1 MLHPRART
9 MLLLS
14 LPAVAI
20 GIASSLIL
28 IVVMKIASALQNLLW
43 QRLPGT
49 LGIAQD
55 SPLWII
61 GVLTLTGIAVGLVI
75 RFSQGHAGPDPACEP
90 LIGAPVPPSALPGLI
105 VALILGLAGGV
116 SLGPEHPIMTVN
128 IALAVAI
135 GARLLPR
142 VNRMEWTILA
152 SAGTIGALFGTP
164 VAAALIFSQTLN
176 GSSEVPL
183 WDRLFAPLMAAAAG
197 ALTTGLF
204 FHPHFSLPIAHY
216 GQMQMTD
223 ILSGAIVAAIAI
235 AAGMVAVWCLPRLHA
250 MMHQMK
256 NPVLVLGIGG
266 FILGI
271 LGVMGGPVSL
281 FKGLDEMQQMVAN
294 QAFSTSDYFLLAV
307 IKLAALVVAAASG
320 FRGGRIFP
328 AVFVGVALGLM
339 LHEHVPAVPAA
350 ITVSCAILGIVLVVT
365 RDGWLSLFMAAVV
378 VPNTTLLPLL
388 CIVMLPAWLLLAGKP
403 MMMVNRPKQQPPHD
417 NV

>member
-28 IVVMKIASALQNLLW
+28 IVVMKIASVLQNLLW

-152 SAGTIGALFGTP
+152 SAGTIGALFGAP

-216 GQMQMTD
+216 GQMEMTD

-271 LGVMGGPVSL
+271 LGVIGGPVSL

-350 ITVSCAILGIVLVVT
+350 ITVSCAILGIVLVAT

>member
-28 IVVMKIASALQNLLW
+28 IVVMKIASVLQNLLW

-216 GQMQMTD
+216 GQMEMTD
-223 ILSGAIVAAIAI
+223 ILSCAIVAAIAI

-271 LGVMGGPVSL
+271 LGVIGGPVSL

>member
-28 IVVMKIASALQNLLW
+28 IVVMKIASVLQNLLW

-216 GQMQMTD
+216 GQMEMTD

-271 LGVMGGPVSL
+271 LGVIGGPVSL

-378 VPNTTLLPLL
+378 VPDTTLLPLL